1 MKNRSASSFPI
12 LYALLLI
19 AALVLTMFGAT
30 IYEKITLARDE
41 NNALR
46 STLAYVQTR
55 VQAADGSGEISVTES
70 NGGSVLNLA
79 EGDSG
84 FVTRIYL
91 SDGMLCEE
99 LNRAASPLTPELAN
113 ALTAAESFSVEKEEG
128 LLHITVDGHRALI
141 ALRAGE

>member
-1 MKNRSASSFPI
+1 MKNRNASTFPI

-19 AALVLTMFGAT
+19 SALLLTVFGAT
-30 IYEKITLARDE
+30 VYEKITLRRDG

-55 VQAADGSGEISVTES
+55 VQAADGAGDISVTES
-70 NGGSVLNLA
+70 GEGSVLSLA

-91 SDGMLCEE
+91 SGGMLCEE

-128 LLHITVDGHRALI
+128 LLRITVDGHRALI